1 MNIFKRFWRDYHLES
16 IVVAASILLTMGM
29 YLLFI
34 KGTMAKE
41 FIPIASA
48 GFLFVVA
55 QMYGRL
61 KDRRDAKRRRA
72 QDLFLE
78 WHTKDIKESRIYLSR
93 WRLVHTGIIGNLPSL
108 GEIERA
114 AAEVYRARYN
124 NPEAARD
131 KNFELHELDSAEL
144 RELHAFR
151 LYQFFERWMLLV
163 KNNDID
169 YRSADEYMRSYK
181 EWWLDNFI
189 VLWMD
194 KESDEYIR
202 GSLGE
207 IIGYLRHNK
216 ISSKISVEKI
226 AVNQNKEIAERSS
239 SHEGKA

>member
-1 MNIFKRFWRDYHLES
+1 MNISKRFWRDYHLES
-16 IVVAASILLTMGM
+16 IVVVASILLTMSM

-78 WHTKDIKESRIYLSR
+78 WHSKDIRESRIYLSR
-93 WRLVHTGIIGNLPSL
+93 LRLVHTEIVGNLPSL

-114 AAEVYRARYN
+114 AADIYRAKYN
-124 NPEAARD
+124 NPEVARD
-131 KNFELHELDSAEL
+131 KKFELHELDSAEL

-181 EWWLDNFI
+181 DWWLDNFI
-189 VLWMD
+189 VLWMG

-202 GSLGE
+202 ASLGE
-207 IIGYLRHNK
+207 IINYLRPDKN
-216 ISSKISVEKI
+216 SGRVRVEKI
-226 AVNQNKEIAERSS
+226 AVTQNKEIADKSS
-239 SHEGKA
+239 